1 MGLNFKIIDLFVT
14 RTKNPQVFMFTF
26 QLETKEIYKN
36 HLFLSYEQYN
46 NMTTRDEQQ
55 NIDYFILNFKP
66 FIEKTINNETPIFLI

>member
-1 MGLNFKIIDLFVT
+1 MGLKFKIIDLFVS

-26 QLETKEIYKN
+26 QLDNKEIYKN

-46 NMTTRDEQQ
+46 NMTTDDEQK

-66 FIEKTINNETPIFLI
+66 FITKTVNNETPVSLI